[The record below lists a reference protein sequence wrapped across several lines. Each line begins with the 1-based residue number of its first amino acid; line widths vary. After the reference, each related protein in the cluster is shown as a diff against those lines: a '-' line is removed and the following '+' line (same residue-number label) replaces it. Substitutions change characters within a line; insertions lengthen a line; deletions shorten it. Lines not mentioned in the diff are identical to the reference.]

1 MSLNWKL
8 MNALLLFFAFFI
20 GCVIPLQAIINN
32 SLRVSLGSGAVFAAM
47 VNFVVGSVVL
57 IVVCVL
63 SGEKWNSVLKLS
75 SVAPWQL
82 VGGLFGAMFVFGTTL
97 LAPKIGVATMLSLVV
112 AGQILA
118 SLVFDRAGIL
128 GMTARELS
136 SPRLIGAVLVI
147 AGVLLVNFGD
157 RLRS

>member
-1 MSLNWKL
+1 
-8 MNALLLFFAFFI
+8 MNALLLLFAFFI

-32 SLRVSLGSGAVFAAM
+32 SLRVSVGSGAVFAAM

-57 IVVCVL
+57 IVVCAL
-63 SGEKWNSVLKLS
+63 SGEKWAGVLKLS

-82 VGGLFGAMFVFGTTL
+82 VGGLLGAMFVFGTTL
-97 LAPKIGVATMLSLVV
+97 LAPRIGVATMLSLVV

-118 SLVFDRAGIL
+118 SLVFDRVGIM

-136 SPRLIGAVLVI
+136 MPRTLGAVLVI

>member
-1 MSLNWKL
+1 
-8 MNALLLFFAFFI
+8 MNALLLLFAFFI

-32 SLRVSLGSGAVFAAM
+32 SLRISLGSGAVLAAT
-47 VNFVVGSVVL
+47 VNFVIGSVVL
-57 IVVCVL
+57 VAVSAL
-63 SGEKWNSVLKLS
+63 SGEKLSSVFKLS

-82 VGGLFGAMFVFGTTL
+82 VGGLLGAMFVFGTTL
-97 LAPKIGVATMLSLVV
+97 LAPRIGVATMLSLVV
-112 AGQILA
+112 AGQVLA

-128 GMTARELS
+128 GMTVRELS
-136 SPRLIGAVLVI
+136 TPRVMGAVLVI

>member
-1 MSLNWKL
+1 
-8 MNALLLFFAFFI
+8 MNALLLLFAFFI

-32 SLRVSLGSGAVFAAM
+32 SLRISLGSGAVLAAT
-47 VNFVVGSVVL
+47 VNFVAGAVVL
-57 IVVCVL
+57 VAVSAL

-75 SVAPWQL
+75 AVAPWQL
-82 VGGLFGAMFVFGTTL
+82 LGGLLGAMFVFGTTL
-97 LAPKIGVATMLSLVV
+97 LAPRIGVATMLSLVV

-118 SLVFDRAGIL
+118 SLAFDRAGIL
-128 GMTARELS
+128 GMTVRELS
-136 SPRLIGAVLVI
+136 TPRLMGAVLVI

>member
-1 MSLNWKL
+1 

-32 SLRVSLGSGAVFAAM
+32 SLRVAVGSGAVFAAA

-63 SGEKWNSVLKLS
+63 SGEKWGSVLKIS

-82 VGGLFGAMFVFGTTL
+82 LGGLLGAMFVFGTTL
-97 LAPKIGVATMLSLVV
+97 LAPRIGVATMLSLVV

-118 SLVFDRAGIL
+118 SLVFDRAGIF
-128 GMTARELS
+128 GIAARELS
-136 SPRLIGAVLVI
+136 TPRTIGALLVI

-157 RLRS
+157 RLRD